1 MSLFCCAWAG
11 AATADRSTSKPATK
25 HSFLRQTTAAVKRFM
40 TTISAS
46 EYPQQAATGSISLLR
61 WVRWQHVAT
70 VVPPIGREE
79 MSKNLGFLA
88 HSPCLRYRGCP
99 PMGMCR
105 VTVKSSQPGR
115 GRTLKMEWD
124 GDSLIGT

>member
-1 MSLFCCAWAG
+1 
-11 AATADRSTSKPATK
+11 
-25 HSFLRQTTAAVKRFM
+25 
-40 TTISAS
+40 
-46 EYPQQAATGSISLLR
+46 
-61 WVRWQHVAT
+61 T

-124 GDSLIGT
+124 GDSLIGTRPVGTRLQVFLKSPTEEAPIAGSDRLVFVLDKTGHPTAVSLMHGGTEIWRAEKK